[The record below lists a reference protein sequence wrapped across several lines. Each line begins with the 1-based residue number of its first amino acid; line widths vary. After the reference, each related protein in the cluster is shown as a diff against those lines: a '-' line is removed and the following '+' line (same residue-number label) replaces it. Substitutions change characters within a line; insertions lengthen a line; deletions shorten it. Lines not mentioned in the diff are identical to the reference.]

1 MSLLV
6 WAVLFM
12 GVKSKNTKQQR
23 LEIRSL
29 RAASE
34 KSIDVVCQVVFI
46 LHGGRGRT
54 GDFIRIDNT
63 CSCG

>member
-29 RAASE
+29 LAARE
-34 KSIDVVCQVVFI
+34 KSIDVACQVIFI
-46 LHGGRGRT
+46 LHGGRRKHRGLYSDR
-54 GDFIRIDNT
+54 
-63 CSCG
+63 